1 MKDKQFLKNI
11 AVLLVTAAVCVT
23 SGSMFLD
30 QQKPDVLNLDNPNLT
45 GVVKLS
51 DYNENLKGTVN
62 DVDIY
67 VFDSG
72 VPGGKAL
79 KDRRNI
85 VITHHTDCDREG
97 VEIVPSPDAAMALL
111 ADADTDSLWVIGGGS
126 VYRQMLPMCDTAY
139 VTKVHCTPESDTFFP
154 NLDED
159 PDWYLAETLQSGEEN
174 GVSYEMCQYRRK

>member
-79 KDRRNI
+79 I
-85 VITHHTDCDREG
+85 YGGTHTNKISLFFGFFKYCLVCLHNR
-97 VEIVPSPDAAMALL
+97 SP
-111 ADADTDSLWVIGGGS
+111 
-126 VYRQMLPMCDTAY
+126 
-139 VTKVHCTPESDTFFP
+139 
-154 NLDED
+154 
-159 PDWYLAETLQSGEEN
+159 
-174 GVSYEMCQYRRK
+174 